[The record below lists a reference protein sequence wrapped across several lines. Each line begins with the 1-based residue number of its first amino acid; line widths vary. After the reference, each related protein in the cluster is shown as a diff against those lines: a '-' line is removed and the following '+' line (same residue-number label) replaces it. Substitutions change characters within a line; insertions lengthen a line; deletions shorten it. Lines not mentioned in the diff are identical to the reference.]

1 MLPNTEEYVN
11 HGKAH
16 YYLLEYMD
24 KLKNIMNINEY
35 VHFNLD
41 ISTLILSPLTE
52 TSESEA
58 AVLLELFFFF
68 C

>member
-16 YYLLEYMD
+16 YYLLEYMG

-35 VHFNLD
+35 VHLNLD
-41 ISTLILSPLTE
+41 ISVLILSPLTE

-58 AVLLELFFFF
+58 AVLLEHFFFL